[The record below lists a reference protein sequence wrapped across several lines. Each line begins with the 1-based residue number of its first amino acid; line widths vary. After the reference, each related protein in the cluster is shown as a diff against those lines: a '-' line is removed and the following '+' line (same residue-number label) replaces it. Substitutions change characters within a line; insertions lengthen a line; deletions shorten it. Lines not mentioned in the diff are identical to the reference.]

1 MNAPVTALSPA
12 ASRRLGTPRR
22 QRAVIAILGVAV
34 VALTFASTAIGYAP
48 FDLPAAFADL
58 VAGRT
63 TLPALVLW
71 ELRVPRALLGALV
84 GFSLGLTGAAMQGY
98 LRNPLADPGILGVSS
113 AAALGAVVVFYG
125 GFAATMSLALPLGGI
140 AGAGVAALLLNALAA
155 RGSSTLGLILAGV
168 GLSSLAGAL
177 TALALNLSPN
187 PYAALEIVFWLM
199 GSLSDRSLDHV
210 LLCLPLMAVGWVL
223 MLSIGSALDALSL
236 GEDTAAS
243 LGVGLVSVR
252 LRLVTGAALAVG
264 SGVAVSGAIGF
275 VGLVVPHLMRPLI
288 GARPGACLLPSG
300 LAGAVLVLAADI
312 IVRLLATRPELKLG
326 VVTALVGAP
335 FLIVLLLHSR
345 GRRA

>member
-1 MNAPVTALSPA
+1 MNAPITALSPV
-12 ASRRLGTPRR
+12 ASRRLGTPRAR
-22 QRAVIAILGVAV
+22 RTVIAVLGLTT
-34 VALTFASTAIGYAP
+34 VALTLASIAIGYAP
-48 FDLPAAFADL
+48 FDVPAAFADL

-71 ELRVPRALLGALV
+71 ELRIPRALLGALV

-98 LRNPLADPGILGVSS
+98 LRNPLADPGILGISS
-113 AAALGAVVVFYG
+113 AAALGAVIVFYSG
-125 GFAATMSLALPLGGI
+125 LAGTFSLALPFGGI
-140 AGAGVAALLLNALAA
+140 VGAGVAALLLNALAA

-210 LLCLPLMAVGWVL
+210 LLCLPLMVIGWAL
-223 MLSIGSALDALSL
+223 MLSTGAALDALTL

-264 SGVAVSGAIGF
+264 SGVAVSGA
-275 VGLVVPHLMRPLI
+275 
-288 GARPGACLLPSG
+288 CLLPSG
-300 LAGAVLVLAADI
+300 LAGAVLVLVADI
-312 IVRLLATRPELKLG
+312 GVRLLATRPELKLG

-335 FLIVLLLHSR
+335 FLIVLLLRNR